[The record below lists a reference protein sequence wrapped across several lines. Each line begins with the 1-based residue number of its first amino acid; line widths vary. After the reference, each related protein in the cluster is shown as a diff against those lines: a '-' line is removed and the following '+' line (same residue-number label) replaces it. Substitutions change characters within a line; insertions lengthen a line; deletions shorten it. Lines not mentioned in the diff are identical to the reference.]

1 MTVRIDGADQLS
13 YIAKLYAKNREVRK
27 DKATS
32 EPGDRNDLSDTSE
45 RAQISDQARL
55 LSLARDAFDR
65 LPEVRDDKVAHF
77 RERINRG
84 EYRVDARATARKL
97 LRHLERGEE
106 AIRD

>member
-1 MTVRIDGADQLS
+1 MTVRIDGADSLS
-13 YIAKLYAKNREVRK
+13 YVAKLYAKNREVRR

-65 LPEVRDDKVAHF
+65 LPEVRDDRVAHF
-77 RERINRG
+77 RERIDRG
-84 EYRVDARATARKL
+84 EYRVDARATARQL
-97 LRHLERGEE
+97 LGHLRRDEG
-106 AIRD
+106 AIGD